1 MTGPCTVGRYL
12 ALRLAELGIT
22 HLFGVPGNHLGPFLT
37 TLRAEG
43 DIEWVGTPTE
53 GGAGQAADAYARIH
67 GVGAAAVTYSV
78 GAFNLLNACGGA
90 YVEQVP
96 LIAVNACPPYE
107 QWQNYRALGL
117 LTSHMSTRPESNLDV
132 YRQVTVDAQVISNPG
147 LAPAQ
152 IDAALTACLTERRPV
167 YLEVMEDLWD
177 EPCAEPRGAIV
188 RGERPFSARNQTML
202 DDAVSAIMTLIAAHP
217 GPDGTPRPILW
228 AGEEIERYRLGDPLT
243 ELVEVTGVP
252 FCTSLGAK
260 AVVDE
265 DLPQFHGVYNGRA
278 SHPDVHRIF
287 KDWATCRIGLGA
299 WSTSKNLG
307 GEQSVGTDWVMAAH
321 GGVSVGT
328 SYFPDVQLD
337 RLLPALQDALVKG
350 YGPSGLAADYYAEAH
365 THQPAASAVR
375 PAGLADHRA
384 ALRTGAAPSRN
395 AERLTYDGVF
405 DRINH
410 FLGLET
416 RQNWTVVS
424 DAAFSLIGSM
434 NLSLPAGGFLSQ
446 ISWLSIGW
454 SVGAATGAAL
464 APERGHARPMVFVG
478 DGAFQETCQE
488 ISTHTRL
495 GLPSVVFVMDNGHLY
510 GIEQML
516 VHPSYYAKPDTAE
529 PGSADRSSAEPDGA
543 ESDGAGPDGPDFYN
557 VLHPWHYD
565 RLADVFAGPKTPAS
579 GVSVAHTVELDDLLA
594 RLTDPADP
602 VNAGPLLVR
611 VRLDRHDYPRA
622 MAYKVPGQAAAAPFT
637 TVEDQRGR

>member
-1 MTGPCTVGRYL
+1 MTAIDRGCTVARYL

-37 TLRAEG
+37 TLRAED

-67 GVGAAAVTYSV
+67 GVGAVAVTYSV

-96 LIAVNACPPYE
+96 LVAINASPPYE
-107 QWQNYRALGL
+107 QWQNYRAVGL
-117 LTSHMSTRPESNLDV
+117 LTSHMSPRAESNLDV
-132 YRQVTVDAQVISNPG
+132 YRQVTVDAQVISHPG
-147 LAPAQ
+147 LAPGQ
-152 IDAALTACLTERRPV
+152 IDAALTACLSERRPV
-167 YLEVMEDLWD
+167 YLEIMEDLWD
-177 EPCAEPRGAIV
+177 EPCPEPEVPLVPR
-188 RGERPFSARNQTML
+188 ERPFSARNQTML
-202 DDAVSAIMTLIAAHP
+202 DHAVQAVLTLVEEHP
-217 GPDGTPRPILW
+217 GPDGRPRPVVW
-228 AGEEIERYRLGDPLT
+228 AGEEIDRFRLGEQLT
-243 ELVEVTGVP
+243 GLVEATGVP
-252 FCTSLGAK
+252 FCTTVGAK

-278 SHPDVHRIF
+278 SHPDVHAVF

-307 GEQSVGTDWVMAAH
+307 GEQSVGGDWVMAAL

-328 SYFPDVQLD
+328 SYFPDVQL
-337 RLLPALQDALVKG
+337 RHLLPALQDALVKA
-350 YGPSGLAADYYAEAH
+350 YGSGGLAADYYAESYAH
-365 THQPAASAVR
+365 HGSPGDRPAA
-375 PAGLADHRA
+375 LEHHRA
-384 ALRTGAAPSRN
+384 SLRAGAARSRHPDGQ
-395 AERLTYDGVF
+395 RLTYDGVF
-405 DRINH
+405 DRLNH
-410 FLGLET
+410 FLNHDTGED
-416 RQNWTVVS
+416 WTVVS

-446 ISWLSIGW
+446 VSWLSIGW

-464 APERGHARPMVFVG
+464 APEREDARPMVFVG

-488 ISTHTRL
+488 VSTHTRL
-495 GLPSVVFVMDNGHLY
+495 GLRSVVFVMDNGHFY

-516 VHPSYYAKPDTAE
+516 VHPEFYADQDA
-529 PGSADRSSAEPDGA
+529 ADA
-543 ESDGAGPDGPDFYN
+543 DFYN

-565 RLADVFAGPKTPAS
+565 RLADVFAGKKTPVN
-579 GVSVAHTVELDDLLA
+579 GVSITHASDLDDLLS
-594 RLTDPADP
+594 RLDDPTDA

-611 VRLDRHDYPRA
+611 VRLHRHDYPRA
-622 MAYKVPGQAAAAPFT
+622 MAYKVPHS
-637 TVEDQRGR
+637 

>member
-1 MTGPCTVGRYL
+1 MSVSNSACTVARYL

-37 TLRAEG
+37 ALRAEG

-107 QWQNYRALGL
+107 QWQNFRAVGL
-117 LTSHMSTRPESNLDV
+117 LTSHMSPRAESNLDV
-132 YRQVTVDAQVISNPG
+132 YRQVTVDAQVISHPG

-152 IDAALTACLTERRPV
+152 IDAALTACVSERRPV

-177 EPCAEPRGAIV
+177 EPCPEPTEPIV
-188 RGERPFSARNQTML
+188 RRERPFSERNQSML
-202 DDAVSAIMTLIAAHP
+202 DQAVHSILTLIEEHP
-217 GPDGTPRPILW
+217 GPDGRPRPIVW
-228 AGEEIERYRLGDPLT
+228 AGEEIDRYRLGG
-243 ELVEVTGVP
+243 ELVDLVEATGVP
-252 FCTSLGAK
+252 FCTTVGAK

-265 DLPQFHGVYNGRA
+265 DLPQFHGVYNGKA
-278 SHPDVHRIF
+278 SHPDVHAVF

-328 SYFPDVQLD
+328 SYFPDVQLAQ
-337 RLLPALQDALVKG
+337 LLPALQDALVKA
-350 YGPSGLAADYYAEAH
+350 YGSDGLSADYYAESYSYRGARDD
-365 THQPAASAVR
+365 R
-375 PAGLADHRA
+375 PAGLAQYRA
-384 ALRTGAAPSRN
+384 SLSVSGARSRD

-405 DRINH
+405 DRVNH
-410 FLGLET
+410 FLGQET
-416 RQNWTVVS
+416 TEDWTVVS

-434 NLSLPAGGFLSQ
+434 NLSLSAGGFLSQ

-464 APERGHARPMVFVG
+464 APERDGARPMVFVG

-495 GLPSVVFVMDNGHLY
+495 GLRSVVFVLDNGGFY

-516 VHPSYYAKPDTAE
+516 VHPAYYAEKDPAE
-529 PGSADRSSAEPDGA
+529 
-543 ESDGAGPDGPDFYN
+543 PDFYN

-565 RLADVFAGPKTPAS
+565 RLAAVFAGEDSPAS
-579 GVSVAHTVELDDLLA
+579 GLSIARPAELDDLLA
-594 RLTDPADP
+594 RLSDPGDP

-611 VRLDRHDYPRA
+611 VRLHRHDYPRA
-622 MAYKVPGQAAAAPFT
+622 MAYKVPKT
-637 TVEDQRGR
+637 S

>member
-1 MTGPCTVGRYL
+1 MTAFTPECTVARYL
-12 ALRLAELGIT
+12 AGRLAELGIT

-67 GVGAAAVTYSV
+67 GIGAAAVTYSV

-90 YVEQVP
+90 YVEHVP
-96 LIAVNACPPYE
+96 LIAINACPPYE
-107 QWQNYRALGL
+107 QWQNYRAVGL
-117 LTSHMSTRPESNLDV
+117 LTSHMSPRRESNLDV
-132 YRQVTVDAQVISNPG
+132 YRQVTVEAQVISNPG
-147 LAPAQ
+147 LAPGQ
-152 IDAALTACLTERRPV
+152 IDAALTACLSERRPV

-177 EPCAEPRGAIV
+177 EPCAAAEQPLLR
-188 RGERPFSARNQTML
+188 RERPFSTRNQTML
-202 DDAVSAIMTLIAAHP
+202 DNAVDAILTLIENHP
-217 GPDGTPRPILW
+217 SPDGRPRPIVW
-228 AGEEIERYRLGDPLT
+228 AGEEIDRFRLGDQLTDLT
-243 ELVEVTGVP
+243 EATGVP
-252 FCTSLGAK
+252 FCTTVGAK

-265 DLPQFHGVYNGRA
+265 EPREFHGVYNGPA
-278 SHPDVHRIF
+278 SHPDVHWIF

-307 GEQSVGTDWVMAAH
+307 GDQYVGTDWVMAAQ

-328 SYFPDVQLD
+328 RYFPDVQLE
-337 RLLPALQDALVKG
+337 RLLPALQDALVKRFG
-350 YGPSGLAADYYAEAH
+350 SGGLAADYYAEAH
-365 THQPAASAVR
+365 AHHGASVDR
-375 PAGLADHRA
+375 PASLGSHRA
-384 ALRTGAAPSRN
+384 TLRTRGSRSRS

-410 FLGLET
+410 FLGEESPGD
-416 RQNWTVVS
+416 WTVVS

-464 APERGHARPMVFVG
+464 APEREHARPMVFVG

-495 GLPSVVFVMDNGHLY
+495 GLRSVVFVMDNGHFY

-516 VHPSYYAKPDTAE
+516 VHPSYYA
-529 PGSADRSSAEPDGA
+529 DRDS
-543 ESDGAGPDGPDFYN
+543 GAGDDAQEADFYN

-565 RLADVFAGPKTPAS
+565 RLAEVFSGKKTPVNGIS
-579 GVSVAHTVELDDLLA
+579 IAHTSELDELLT
-594 RLTDPADP
+594 RLADPTDPL
-602 VNAGPLLVR
+602 NAGPLLVR
-611 VRLDRHDYPRA
+611 VRLHRHDYPRA
-622 MAYKVPGQAAAAPFT
+622 MAYKVQ
-637 TVEDQRGR
+637 EKRG

>member
-1 MTGPCTVGRYL
+1 MTATTPRCTVARYL

-37 TLRAEG
+37 ALRAEG
-43 DIEWVGTPTE
+43 DVEWVGTPTE

-67 GVGAAAVTYSV
+67 GIGAAAVTYSV

-90 YVEQVP
+90 YVERIP
-96 LIAVNACPPYE
+96 LVAINASPPYE
-107 QWQNYRALGL
+107 QWQNYRAIGM
-117 LTSHMSTRPESNLDV
+117 LTSHMSPRAESNLDV
-132 YRQVTVDAQVISNPG
+132 YRQVTVDARVISHPG
-147 LAPAQ
+147 LAAGQ
-152 IDAALTACLTERRPV
+152 IDAALTACLSERRPV

-177 EPCAEPRGAIV
+177 EPCPEPEQPILPR
-188 RGERPFSARNQTML
+188 ERPFGARDQPML
-202 DDAVSAIMTLIAAHP
+202 DRAVDAVLALVAAHP
-217 GPDGTPRPILW
+217 GPDGRPRPIVW
-228 AGEEIERYRLGDPLT
+228 AGEEIDRFRLGGRLT
-243 ELVEVTGVP
+243 DLVQATGVP
-252 FCTSLGAK
+252 YCTTVGAK
-260 AVVDE
+260 AVVGE
-265 DLPQFHGVYNGRA
+265 DLPQFHGVYNGKA

-287 KDWATCRIGLGA
+287 KEWATCRIGLGA

-307 GEQSVGTDWVMAAH
+307 GEQYIGDDWVTAAN

-328 SYFPDVQLD
+328 SYFPDVQLEP
-337 RLLPALQDALVKG
+337 LLSALQDALVNR
-350 YGPSGLAADYYAEAH
+350 YGSGGLDADYYAEAYAH
-365 THQPAASAVR
+365 HGAPRDR
-375 PAGLADHRA
+375 PADLEHHRA
-384 ALRTGAAPSRN
+384 SLRVAGSPSGH
-395 AERLTYDGVF
+395 AERLTYDGLF

-410 FLGLET
+410 FLGQET
-416 RQNWTVVS
+416 RQKWTVVS

-434 NLSLPAGGFLSQ
+434 NLALPAGGFLSQ

-495 GLPSVVFVMDNGHLY
+495 GLRSVVFVMDNGHFY

-516 VHPSYYAKPDTAE
+516 VRPSYYAE
-529 PGSADRSSAEPDGA
+529 PGSGDPDGA
-543 ESDGAGPDGPDFYN
+543 DGPAGSDSPNSLDSPDFYN

-565 RLADVFAGPKTPAS
+565 RLADVFAGKETPAT
-579 GVSVAHTVELDDLLA
+579 GVSIAHASELDDLLA
-594 RLTDPADP
+594 RLADPADP

-611 VRLDRHDYPRA
+611 VRLRRHDYPRA
-622 MAYKVPGQAAAAPFT
+622 MAYKVPQPSAT
-637 TVEDQRGR
+637 TG

>member
-1 MTGPCTVGRYL
+1 MSAITPACTVARYL

-53 GGAGQAADAYARIH
+53 GGAGQAADAYARFH

-107 QWQNYRALGL
+107 QWQNFRAVGL
-117 LTSHMSTRPESNLDV
+117 LTSHMSPRAESNLDV
-132 YRQVTVDAQVISNPG
+132 YRQVTVDAQVISHPG

-152 IDAALTACLTERRPV
+152 IDAALTACVSERRPV

-177 EPCAEPRGAIV
+177 EPCPEPTEPIV
-188 RGERPFSARNQTML
+188 RRERPFSERNQSML
-202 DDAVSAIMTLIAAHP
+202 DQAVHAILTLIEEHP
-217 GPDGTPRPILW
+217 GPDGRPRPIVW
-228 AGEEIERYRLGDPLT
+228 AGEEINRYRLGGELID
-243 ELVEVTGVP
+243 LVEATGVP
-252 FCTSLGAK
+252 FCTTVGAK

-265 DLPQFHGVYNGRA
+265 DLPQFHGVYNGKA
-278 SHPDVHRIF
+278 SHPDVYAIF

-328 SYFPDVQLD
+328 SYFPDVQLAQ
-337 RLLPALQDALVKG
+337 LLPAVQDALVKA
-350 YGPSGLAADYYAEAH
+350 YGSEGLSADYYAESYSYQGA
-365 THQPAASAVR
+365 QDDR
-375 PAGLADHRA
+375 PAGLAQYRA
-384 ALRTGAAPSRN
+384 SLSVSSARSRD

-405 DRINH
+405 DRVNH
-410 FLGLET
+410 FLGQET
-416 RQNWTVVS
+416 TDNWTVVS

-434 NLSLPAGGFLSQ
+434 NLSLSAGGFLSQ

-464 APERGHARPMVFVG
+464 APEREGARPMVFVG

-495 GLPSVVFVMDNGHLY
+495 GLRSVVFVLDNGSFY

-516 VHPSYYAKPDTAE
+516 VHPAYYAGQDPAE
-529 PGSADRSSAEPDGA
+529 
-543 ESDGAGPDGPDFYN
+543 PDFYN

-565 RLADVFAGPKTPAS
+565 RLAAVFAGKDTPAT
-579 GVSVAHTVELDDLLA
+579 GLSVARPAELDDLLA
-594 RLTDPADP
+594 RLGDPRDP

-611 VRLDRHDYPRA
+611 VRLHRHDYPRA
-622 MAYKVPGQAAAAPFT
+622 MAYKVPKT
-637 TVEDQRGR
+637 S

>member
-1 MTGPCTVGRYL
+1 MTAIDPECTVARHL

-43 DIEWVGTPTE
+43 DVEWVGTPTE
-53 GGAGQAADAYARIH
+53 GGAGQAADAYARLH
-67 GVGAAAVTYSV
+67 GIGAAAVTYSV

-96 LIAVNACPPYE
+96 LVAINASPPYE

-117 LTSHMSTRPESNLDV
+117 LTSHMSPRAESNLEA

-147 LAPAQ
+147 LAPGQ
-152 IDAALTACLTERRPV
+152 IDAALTACLSERRPV

-177 EPCAEPRGAIV
+177 EPCPRPEAPLV
-188 RGERPFSARNQTML
+188 RRDRPFSARNQPML
-202 DDAVSAIMTLIAAHP
+202 DHAVQAVLALVEERP
-217 GPDGTPRPILW
+217 GPDGRPRPMVW
-228 AGEEIERYRLGDPLT
+228 AGEEIDRFRLGGQLT
-243 ELVEVTGVP
+243 DLVEATGVP
-252 FCTSLGAK
+252 FCTTVGAK

-265 DLPQFHGVYNGRA
+265 DLPQFHGVYNGKA
-278 SHPDVHRIF
+278 SHPDVHAVF
-287 KDWATCRIGLGA
+287 KEWATCRIGLGA

-307 GEQSVGTDWVMAAH
+307 GEQCVGDDWVMAAR

-328 SYFPDVQLD
+328 SYFPDVQLEQ
-337 RLLPALQDALVKG
+337 LLPALQDALVKA
-350 YGPSGLAADYYAEAH
+350 YGSGGLEADYYAEAH
-365 THQPAASAVR
+365 AHHGPSAHRPAA
-375 PAGLADHRA
+375 LEHHRA
-384 ALRTGAAPSRN
+384 SLRVGRSAHRHG
-395 AERLTYDGVF
+395 EHLTYDGVF

-410 FLGLET
+410 FLNHDTGED
-416 RQNWTVVS
+416 WTVVS

-446 ISWLSIGW
+446 VSWLSIGW

-464 APERGHARPMVFVG
+464 APERAEARPMVFVG

-488 ISTHTRL
+488 LSTHTRL
-495 GLPSVVFVMDNGHLY
+495 GLRSVVFVMDNGHFY

-516 VHPSYYAKPDTAE
+516 VHPSYYAGRDH
-529 PGSADRSSAEPDGA
+529 EPDH
-543 ESDGAGPDGPDFYN
+543 YN

-565 RLADVFAGPKTPAS
+565 RLADVFTGRDTPAH
-579 GVSVAHTVELDDLLA
+579 GAVIAHAAELDELLE
-594 RLTDPADP
+594 RVLDPTDPL
-602 VNAGPLLVR
+602 NAGPLLVR
-611 VRLDRHDYPRA
+611 VRLHRHDYPRA
-622 MAYKVPGQAAAAPFT
+622 MAYKVPKKKEQGN
-637 TVEDQRGR
+637 G

>member
-1 MTGPCTVGRYL
+1 VTAITPGCTVARYL
-12 ALRLAELGIT
+12 ARRLAELGIT

-67 GVGAAAVTYSV
+67 GIGAAAVTYSV

-90 YVEQVP
+90 YVEHIP
-96 LIAVNACPPYE
+96 LIAINACPPYE
-107 QWQNYRALGL
+107 QWQNYRALGM
-117 LTSHMSTRPESNLDV
+117 LTSHMSPRRESNLDV
-132 YRQVTVDAQVISNPG
+132 YRQVTVEAQVISNPG
-147 LAPAQ
+147 LAPGQ
-152 IDAALTACLTERRPV
+152 IDAALTACLSERRPV

-177 EPCAEPRGAIV
+177 EPCAVAEGPVLR
-188 RGERPFSARNQTML
+188 RERPFSARNQTML
-202 DDAVSAIMTLIAAHP
+202 DDAVDAILTLIEEHP
-217 GPDGTPRPILW
+217 GPDGRPRPILW
-228 AGEEIERYRLGDPLT
+228 AGEEIARFRLGGQLADLADA
-243 ELVEVTGVP
+243 TGVP
-252 FCTSLGAK
+252 FCTTVGAK

-265 DLPQFHGVYNGRA
+265 QLPQFHGVYNGRA
-278 SHPDVHRIF
+278 SHPDVHWIF

-307 GEQSVGTDWVMAAH
+307 GDQCVGTDWVMAAQ

-328 SYFPDVQLD
+328 RYFPDVQLA
-337 RLLPALQDALVKG
+337 RLLPALQDALVARFG
-350 YGPSGLAADYYAEAH
+350 STGLAGDYYAEAH
-365 THQPAASAVR
+365 AHHGAPGDRPAA
-375 PAGLADHRA
+375 LQDHRA
-384 ALRTGAAPSRN
+384 TLRSSGSRSRP

-410 FLGLET
+410 FLGHET
-416 RQNWTVVS
+416 QANWTVVS

-464 APERGHARPMVFVG
+464 APERDHARPMVFVG

-495 GLPSVVFVMDNGHLY
+495 GLRSVVFVMDNGHFY

-516 VHPSYYAKPDTAE
+516 VHPSYYAGRDSRDA
-529 PGSADRSSAEPDGA
+529 DGA
-543 ESDGAGPDGPDFYN
+543 ARADFYN

-565 RLADVFAGPKTPAS
+565 RLAEVFSGKETPVT
-579 GVSVAHTVELDDLLA
+579 GVDIAHTSELDELLA
-594 RLTDPADP
+594 RLTDPTDP

-611 VRLDRHDYPRA
+611 VRLHRHDYPRA
-622 MAYKVPGQAAAAPFT
+622 MAYKVQ
-637 TVEDQRGR
+637 EKRG

>member
-1 MTGPCTVGRYL
+1 MTAIGSGCTVARYL

-53 GGAGQAADAYARIH
+53 GGAGQAADAYARVH

-96 LIAVNACPPYE
+96 LIAVNASPPYE

-117 LTSHMSTRPESNLDV
+117 LTSHMSPRPESNLDV
-132 YRQVTVDAQVISNPG
+132 YRQVTVDARVISHPG
-147 LAPAQ
+147 LAPGQ
-152 IDAALTACLTERRPV
+152 IDVALTACLSERGPV

-177 EPCAEPRGAIV
+177 EPCAEPAEPIV
-188 RGERPFSARNQTML
+188 RRERPFGARDQLML
-202 DDAVSAIMTLIAAHP
+202 DHAVQAILTLIENHP
-217 GPDGTPRPILW
+217 GPDGRPRPIVW
-228 AGEEIERYRLGDPLT
+228 AGEEIDRFRLGGELT
-243 ELVEVTGVP
+243 ELVEATGAP
-252 FCTSLGAK
+252 FCTTVGAK

-265 DLPQFHGVYNGRA
+265 DLPWFHGVYNGRA

-307 GEQSVGTDWVMAAH
+307 GEQCVGTDWVMAAK
-321 GGVSVGT
+321 GGVSVGAA
-328 SYFPDVQLD
+328 YFPDVRLEQ
-337 RLLPALQDALVKG
+337 LLPALQDALVKR
-350 YGPSGLAADYYAEAH
+350 YGPGGLSADYYAESHAH
-365 THQPAASAVR
+365 HGPHGDR
-375 PAGLADHRA
+375 PAGVEQYRA
-384 ALRTGAAPSRN
+384 SLRTVGSRSRHS
-395 AERLTYDGVF
+395 ERLTYDGVF

-410 FLGLET
+410 FLNQET
-416 RQNWTVVS
+416 PEDWTVVS

-446 ISWLSIGW
+446 VSWLSIGW
-454 SVGAATGAAL
+454 SVGAATGVAL
-464 APERGHARPMVFVG
+464 APERGRARPMVFVG

-495 GLPSVVFVMDNGHLY
+495 GLRSVVFVMDNGHFY

-516 VHPSYYAKPDTAE
+516 VHPSYYADH
-529 PGSADRSSAEPDGA
+529 DRD
-543 ESDGAGPDGPDFYN
+543 PDFYN

-565 RLADVFAGPKTPAS
+565 RLAAVFAGKETPAN
-579 GVSVAHTVELDDLLA
+579 GITLTHAGELDDLLT
-594 RLTDPADP
+594 RLTDPTDP
-602 VNAGPLLVR
+602 VNTGPLLVR
-611 VRLDRHDYPRA
+611 VRLHRHDFPRA
-622 MAYKVPGQAAAAPFT
+622 MAYKTQAHSPKGT
-637 TVEDQRGR
+637 GNG

>member
-1 MTGPCTVGRYL
+1 MTAITPECTVARYL

-67 GVGAAAVTYSV
+67 GIGAAAVTYSV
-78 GAFNLLNACGGA
+78 GAFNLLGACGGA

-96 LIAVNACPPYE
+96 LVAVNASPPYE
-107 QWQNYRALGL
+107 QWQNYRALGM
-117 LTSHMSTRPESNLDV
+117 LTSHMSPRPESNLDV

-147 LAPAQ
+147 LAPGQ
-152 IDAALTACLTERRPV
+152 IDAALTTCLSARRPV

-177 EPCAEPRGAIV
+177 EPCPEPEGAIL
-188 RGERPFSARNQTML
+188 RRERPFSARNRPML
-202 DDAVSAIMTLIAAHP
+202 DDAVNATLTLIEEHP
-217 GPDGTPRPILW
+217 GPDGRPRPIVW
-228 AGEEIERYRLGDPLT
+228 AGEEIDRFRLGGQLT
-243 ELVEVTGVP
+243 DLVEATGVP
-252 FCTSLGAK
+252 FCTTVGAK

-265 DLPQFHGVYNGRA
+265 DLPQFHGVYNGHA

-307 GEQSVGTDWVMAAH
+307 GEQCVGTDWVMAAN
-321 GGVSVGT
+321 GGISVGT
-328 SYFPDVQLD
+328 SYFPDVQLEQ
-337 RLLPALQDALVKG
+337 LLPALQDALVKS
-350 YGPSGLAADYYAEAH
+350 YGSGGLDADYYAEAH
-365 THQPAASAVR
+365 AHAHHGPLGDR
-375 PAGLADHRA
+375 PADLTHHRA
-384 ALRTGAAPSRN
+384 SLRTGGAHSRH
-395 AERLTYDGVF
+395 ADRQRLTYDGVF

-410 FLGLET
+410 FLNHET

-446 ISWLSIGW
+446 VSWLSIGW

-488 ISTHTRL
+488 VSTHTRL
-495 GLPSVVFVMDNGHLY
+495 GLRSVVFVMDNGHFY

-516 VHPSYYAKPDTAE
+516 VHPSYYAESARTDTAT
-529 PGSADRSSAEPDGA
+529 DPDGA
-543 ESDGAGPDGPDFYN
+543 ADFYN
-557 VLHPWHYD
+557 ILHPWHYD
-565 RLADVFAGPKTPAS
+565 RLATVFAGKDTPAN
-579 GVSVAHTVELDDLLA
+579 GITIAHTSELDDLLA
-594 RLTDPADP
+594 RLTDPNDP
-602 VNAGPLLVR
+602 LNAGPLLVR
-611 VRLDRHDYPRA
+611 VRLHRHDYPRA
-622 MAYKVPGQAAAAPFT
+622 MAYKVTSKGA
-637 TVEDQRGR
+637 GNG

>member
-1 MTGPCTVGRYL
+1 MIAITPRCTVARYL

-67 GVGAAAVTYSV
+67 GIGAAAVTYSV

-90 YVEQVP
+90 YVERVP
-96 LIAVNACPPYE
+96 LVAVNASPPYE

-117 LTSHMSTRPESNLDV
+117 LTSHMSPRPESNLDV
-132 YRQVTVDAQVISNPG
+132 YRQVTADAQIISHPG
-147 LAPAQ
+147 LAPGQ
-152 IDAALTACLTERRPV
+152 IDAALTACLSEHRPV

-177 EPCAEPRGAIV
+177 EPCTEPGEPILR
-188 RGERPFSARNQTML
+188 RERPFGARGQTML
-202 DDAVSAIMTLIAAHP
+202 DSAVHAILTLIEEHP
-217 GPDGTPRPILW
+217 GPDGRPRPIVW
-228 AGEEIERYRLGDPLT
+228 AGEEIDRFRLGGQLT
-243 ELVEVTGVP
+243 DLVEATGVP
-252 FCTSLGAK
+252 FCTTVGAK

-265 DLPQFHGVYNGRA
+265 DQPQFHGVYNGHA
-278 SHPDVHRIF
+278 SHPDVHWIF
-287 KDWATCRIGLGA
+287 QDWATCRIGLGA

-307 GEQSVGTDWVMAAH
+307 GEQSVGTDWVMAAN
-321 GGVSVGT
+321 GGLGVGT
-328 SYFPDVQLD
+328 SYFPDVRLE

-350 YGPSGLAADYYAEAH
+350 YGSGGLAADYYAEAH
-365 THQPAASAVR
+365 AHHGAPEDRPAA
-375 PAGLADHRA
+375 LEHHRA
-384 ALRTGAAPSRN
+384 SLRVSGSPSRHP
-395 AERLTYDGVF
+395 ERLTYDGVF

-410 FLGLET
+410 FLGHET
-416 RQNWTVVS
+416 REDWTVVS

-446 ISWLSIGW
+446 VSWLSIGW

-464 APERGHARPMVFVG
+464 APERTPARPMVFVG

-495 GLPSVVFVMDNGHLY
+495 GLRSVVFVMDNGHFY

-516 VHPSYYAKPDTAE
+516 VRPSYYAE
-529 PGSADRSSAEPDGA
+529 PGSTGPNGSVGPDGFTGPT
-543 ESDGAGPDGPDFYN
+543 DPDDPDGPDFYN

-565 RLADVFAGPKTPAS
+565 RLAAVFAGRNTPAN
-579 GVSVAHTVELDDLLA
+579 GVVVADTSELDALLA
-594 RLTDPADP
+594 RLTAPADP

-611 VRLDRHDYPRA
+611 VRLRRHDYPRA
-622 MAYKVPGQAAAAPFT
+622 MAYKVPKPAT
-637 TVEDQRGR
+637 TA

>member
-1 MTGPCTVGRYL
+1 VTAITPECTVARYL

-90 YVEQVP
+90 YVEQIP
-96 LIAVNACPPYE
+96 LVAINASPPYE

-117 LTSHMSTRPESNLDV
+117 LTSHMSPRAESNLDV

-147 LAPAQ
+147 LAPGQ
-152 IDAALTACLTERRPV
+152 IDAALTACLSERGPV

-177 EPCAEPRGAIV
+177 EPCPEPEAPLTR
-188 RGERPFSARNQTML
+188 RDRPFSARNQTML
-202 DDAVSAIMTLIAAHP
+202 DNAVEAVLALIEEHP
-217 GPDGTPRPILW
+217 GPGGRPRPIVW
-228 AGEEIERYRLGDPLT
+228 AGEEIDRFRLGGQLT
-243 ELVEVTGVP
+243 DLVEATGVP
-252 FCTSLGAK
+252 FCTTVGAK

-265 DLPQFHGVYNGRA
+265 DLPQFHGVYNGKA
-278 SHPDVHRIF
+278 SHPDVHWIF
-287 KDWATCRIGLGA
+287 KDWATCRIGLGT

-307 GEQSVGTDWVMAAH
+307 GEQCVGTDWVVAAR

-328 SYFPDVQLD
+328 TYFPDVQLA
-337 RLLPALQDALVKG
+337 RLLPALQDALVKRFG
-350 YGPSGLAADYYAEAH
+350 SSGLAADYYAEAH
-365 THQPAASAVR
+365 AHHGAPGVR
-375 PAGLADHRA
+375 PAGLLAHRA
-384 ALRTGAAPSRN
+384 SLSTGGSPHQP

-410 FLGLET
+410 FLGHET
-416 RQNWTVVS
+416 RQDWTVVS

-434 NLSLPAGGFLSQ
+434 NLTLPAGGFLSQ

-464 APERGHARPMVFVG
+464 APERGEARPMVFVG

-495 GLPSVVFVMDNGHLY
+495 GLPSVVFVMDNGHFY

-516 VHPSYYAKPDTAE
+516 VHPSYYAGRDT
-529 PGSADRSSAEPDGA
+529 DGA
-543 ESDGAGPDGPDFYN
+543 DFYN

-565 RLADVFAGPKTPAS
+565 RLADVFSGKKTPAN
-579 GVSVAHTVELDDLLA
+579 GVSIAHTSELDELLA
-594 RLTDPADP
+594 RLADPTDP

-611 VRLDRHDYPRA
+611 VRLHRHDYPRA
-622 MAYKVPGQAAAAPFT
+622 MAYKVTQ
-637 TVEDQRGR
+637 EKQEQDK

>member
-1 MTGPCTVGRYL
+1 MTAVTRACTVARYL

-37 TLRAEG
+37 TLRTEG

-67 GVGAAAVTYSV
+67 GIGAAAVTYSV

-96 LIAVNACPPYE
+96 LVAINASPPYE

-117 LTSHMSTRPESNLDV
+117 LTSHMSPRPESNLDA

-147 LAPAQ
+147 LAPGQ
-152 IDAALTACLTERRPV
+152 IDAALTACLSERRPV

-177 EPCAEPRGAIV
+177 EPCPEPEVPIV
-188 RGERPFSARNQTML
+188 RRERPFSERNQPML
-202 DDAVSAIMTLIAAHP
+202 DHAVNAILTLVEEHP
-217 GPDGTPRPILW
+217 GPDGRPRPIVW
-228 AGEEIERYRLGDPLT
+228 AGEEIDRFGLGGRLTD
-243 ELVEVTGVP
+243 LVEGTGVP
-252 FCTSLGAK
+252 FCTTVGAK

-265 DLPQFHGVYNGRA
+265 DLPQFHGVYNGHA

-307 GEQSVGTDWVMAAH
+307 GEQCVGGDWVMAAN

-328 SYFPDVQLD
+328 SYFPDVQLEQ
-337 RLLPALQDALVKG
+337 LLPALQDALVKA
-350 YGPSGLAADYYAEAH
+350 YGSGGLTADYYAEAH
-365 THQPAASAVR
+365 AHHGALGDLPADVEH
-375 PAGLADHRA
+375 HRA
-384 ALRTGAAPSRN
+384 SLRTSGSPSRH

-410 FLGLET
+410 FLGHET
-416 RQNWTVVS
+416 RQDWTVVS

-446 ISWLSIGW
+446 VSWLSIGW

-495 GLPSVVFVMDNGHLY
+495 GLRSVVFVMDNGHFY

-516 VHPSYYAKPDTAE
+516 VHPSFYAE
-529 PGSADRSSAEPDGA
+529 RGSAGAADPDGA
-543 ESDGAGPDGPDFYN
+543 DFYN

-565 RLADVFAGPKTPAS
+565 RLAAVFAGKKTPAN
-579 GVSVAHTVELDDLLA
+579 GVSIADTSELDTLLA
-594 RLTDPADP
+594 RLTDPTDP

-611 VRLDRHDYPRA
+611 VRLHRHDYPRA
-622 MAYKVPGQAAAAPFT
+622 MAYKVPKEEEKEQGN
-637 TVEDQRGR
+637 G

>member
-1 MTGPCTVGRYL
+1 MSAITPACTVARYL

-37 TLRAEG
+37 TVRAEG

-107 QWQNYRALGL
+107 QWQNFRAVGL
-117 LTSHMSTRPESNLDV
+117 LTSHMSPRAESNLDV
-132 YRQVTVDAQVISNPG
+132 YRQVTVDAQVISHPG

-152 IDAALTACLTERRPV
+152 IDAALTACVSERRPV

-177 EPCAEPRGAIV
+177 EPCPEPTGSIV
-188 RGERPFSARNQTML
+188 RRERPFSGRNQSML
-202 DDAVSAIMTLIAAHP
+202 DQAVHAILALIEEHP
-217 GPDGTPRPILW
+217 GPDGRPRPIVW
-228 AGEEIERYRLGDPLT
+228 AGEEIGRYRLGGELT
-243 ELVEVTGVP
+243 DLVEATGVP
-252 FCTSLGAK
+252 FCTTVGAK

-265 DLPQFHGVYNGRA
+265 DLPQFHGVYNGKA
-278 SHPDVHRIF
+278 SHPDVYAIF

-328 SYFPDVQLD
+328 SYFPDVQLA
-337 RLLPALQDALVKG
+337 RLLPAVQDALVKA
-350 YGPSGLAADYYAEAH
+350 YGSEGLSSDYYAESYSYQGARDD
-365 THQPAASAVR
+365 R
-375 PAGLADHRA
+375 PAGLAQYRA
-384 ALRTGAAPSRN
+384 SLSVSGARSRD

-405 DRINH
+405 DRVNH
-410 FLGLET
+410 FLGQET
-416 RQNWTVVS
+416 TDDWTVVS

-434 NLSLPAGGFLSQ
+434 NLSLSAGGFLSQ

-464 APERGHARPMVFVG
+464 APERGGARPMVFVG

-495 GLPSVVFVMDNGHLY
+495 GLRSVVFVLDNGSFY

-516 VHPSYYAKPDTAE
+516 VHPAYYAGRDPAE
-529 PGSADRSSAEPDGA
+529 
-543 ESDGAGPDGPDFYN
+543 PDFYN
-557 VLHPWHYD
+557 VLHPWHHD
-565 RLADVFAGPKTPAS
+565 RLAAVFAGEDTPAS
-579 GVSVAHTVELDDLLA
+579 GLSVARPTELDDLLA
-594 RLTDPADP
+594 RLGDPRDP

-611 VRLDRHDYPRA
+611 VRLHRHDYPRA
-622 MAYKVPGQAAAAPFT
+622 MAYKVPKT
-637 TVEDQRGR
+637 S

>member
-1 MTGPCTVGRYL
+1 VNQSLPVNESFPPCTVARYL

-37 TLRAEG
+37 ALRAQG
-43 DIEWVGTPTE
+43 DVEWVGTPTE
-53 GGAGQAADAYARIH
+53 GGAGQAADAYARVH
-67 GVGAAAVTYSV
+67 GVGAAAVTYGV

-107 QWQNYRALGL
+107 QWQNYRAVGL
-117 LTSHMSTRPESNLDV
+117 LTSHMSPRAESNLDV
-132 YRQVTVDAQVISNPG
+132 YRQVTVDAQAISNPG

-152 IDAALTACLTERRPV
+152 IDAALTACLSERRPV

-177 EPCAEPRGAIV
+177 EPCPGPTGPIV
-188 RGERPFSARNQTML
+188 RRERPFSARNQPML
-202 DDAVSAIMTLIAAHP
+202 ENAVHAILTLIEEHP
-217 GPDGTPRPILW
+217 GPDGRPRPIVW
-228 AGEEIERYRLGDPLT
+228 AGEEIDRYRLGGRLT
-243 ELVEVTGVP
+243 DLVDATGVP
-252 FCTSLGAK
+252 FCTTVGAK

-278 SHPDVHRIF
+278 SHPDVYGVF
-287 KDWATCRIGLGA
+287 KEWATCRIGLGA

-307 GEQSVGTDWVMAAH
+307 GERHVGTDWVMAAH

-328 SYFPDVQLD
+328 SYFPDVQLAH
-337 RLLPALQDALVKG
+337 LLPALQDALVKE
-350 YGPSGLAADYYAEAH
+350 YGSGGLASDYYAESYSHRGA
-365 THQPAASAVR
+365 PAGR
-375 PAGLADHRA
+375 PAGLAQYRA
-384 ALRTGAAPSRN
+384 SLSLDGARSRGG
-395 AERLTYDGVF
+395 EHLTYDGLF

-410 FLGLET
+410 FLGAET
-416 RQNWTVVS
+416 REDWTVVS

-434 NLSLPAGGFLSQ
+434 NLALPAGGFLSQ

-464 APERGHARPMVFVG
+464 APERDGARPMVFVG
-478 DGAFQETCQE
+478 DGSFQETCQE

-495 GLPSVVFVMDNGHLY
+495 GLPSVVFVLDNGHFY

-516 VHPSYYAKPDTAE
+516 VHPAYYAEGAC
-529 PGSADRSSAEPDGA
+529 AD
-543 ESDGAGPDGPDFYN
+543 PDFYN

-565 RLADVFAGPKTPAS
+565 RLAAVFAGEDTPAT
-579 GVSVAHTVELDDLLA
+579 GVAIAHAAELDALLA
-594 RLTDPADP
+594 RLADPHDP

-611 VRLDRHDYPRA
+611 VRLHRHDYPRA
-622 MAYKVPGQAAAAPFT
+622 MAYKVPKT
-637 TVEDQRGR
+637 S

>member
-1 MTGPCTVGRYL
+1 MTAIDPGCTVARYL

-43 DIEWVGTPTE
+43 DVEWVGTPTE
-53 GGAGQAADAYARIH
+53 GGAGQAADAYARVH

-90 YVEQVP
+90 YVERIP
-96 LIAVNACPPYE
+96 LIAVNASPPYE
-107 QWQNYRALGL
+107 QWQNHRALGL
-117 LTSHMSTRPESNLDV
+117 LTSHMSPRPESNLDV
-132 YRQVTVDAQVISNPG
+132 YRQVTVDAQVISHPG
-147 LAPAQ
+147 LAPGQ
-152 IDAALTACLTERRPV
+152 IDAALTACLSERRPV

-177 EPCAEPRGAIV
+177 EPCPEPEAPIV
-188 RGERPFSARNQTML
+188 PRERPFSARNQLML
-202 DDAVSAIMTLIAAHP
+202 NHAVDAILTLVEEYP
-217 GPDGTPRPILW
+217 GPDGRPRPIVW
-228 AGEEIERYRLGDPLT
+228 AGEEIDRFRLGGRLT
-243 ELVEVTGVP
+243 DLVEATGVP
-252 FCTSLGAK
+252 FCTTVGAK

-265 DLPQFHGVYNGRA
+265 DLPQFHGVYNGGA
-278 SHPDVHRIF
+278 SHPDVHGIF

-307 GEQSVGTDWVMAAH
+307 GEQCVGTDWVMAAN

-328 SYFPDVQLD
+328 SYFPDVQLEQ
-337 RLLPALQDALVKG
+337 LLPALQDALVKA
-350 YGPSGLAADYYAEAH
+350 YGTGGLTADYYAEAH
-365 THQPAASAVR
+365 AHHRPLSGHHQALSADHQALSGR
-375 PAGLADHRA
+375 PADLERHRA
-384 ALRTGAAPSRN
+384 SLRTSGSRSRH
-395 AERLTYDGVF
+395 ADRRRLTYDGVF

-410 FLGLET
+410 FLGQET
-416 RQNWTVVS
+416 GDDWTVVS
-424 DAAFSLIGSM
+424 DAAFSLIGSV

-446 ISWLSIGW
+446 VSWLSIGW

-464 APERGHARPMVFVG
+464 APERENARPMVFVG

-495 GLPSVVFVMDNGHLY
+495 GLRSVVFVMDNGHFY

-516 VHPSYYAKPDTAE
+516 VRPSYYAE
-529 PGSADRSSAEPDGA
+529 RGSAEPD
-543 ESDGAGPDGPDFYN
+543 DPDTADPDFYN

-565 RLADVFAGPKTPAS
+565 RLADVFAGRHTPAN
-579 GVSVAHTVELDDLLA
+579 GVTIADTRDLDDLLD
-594 RLTDPADP
+594 RINDPADP

-611 VRLDRHDYPRA
+611 VRLHRHDYPRA
-622 MAYKVPGQAAAAPFT
+622 MAYKVPKEKENG
-637 TVEDQRGR
+637 

>member
-1 MTGPCTVGRYL
+1 MIAISPQCTVARYL

-96 LIAVNACPPYE
+96 LIAVNASPPYE

-117 LTSHMSTRPESNLDV
+117 LTSHMSPRAESNLEA
-132 YRQVTVDAQVISNPG
+132 YRQVTVDAQVVSHPG
-147 LAPAQ
+147 LAPGQ
-152 IDAALTACLTERRPV
+152 IDAALTACLSERRPV

-177 EPCAEPRGAIV
+177 EPCPEPEAPLV
-188 RGERPFSARNQTML
+188 RRDRPFSARNQPML
-202 DDAVSAIMTLIAAHP
+202 DSAVQAVLTLIEEHP
-217 GPDGTPRPILW
+217 GPDGRPRPVVW
-228 AGEEIERYRLGDPLT
+228 AGEEIDRFRLAGQLT
-243 ELVEVTGVP
+243 DLVEATGVP
-252 FCTSLGAK
+252 FCTTVGAK

-265 DLPQFHGVYNGRA
+265 DLPQFHGVYNGHA
-278 SHPDVHRIF
+278 SHPDVHDVF

-307 GEQSVGTDWVMAAH
+307 GEQCVGTDWVMAAH

-328 SYFPDVQLD
+328 TYFPDVRLEQ
-337 RLLPALQDALVKG
+337 LLPALQDALVKA
-350 YGPSGLAADYYAEAH
+350 YGSGGLAADYYAESHAH
-365 THQPAASAVR
+365 HGPRAHRPAA
-375 PAGLADHRA
+375 LEHHRA
-384 ALRTGAAPSRN
+384 SLRAARSKHRRS
-395 AERLTYDGVF
+395 EHLTYDGVF

-410 FLGLET
+410 FLNHESGDD
-416 RQNWTVVS
+416 WTVVS

-446 ISWLSIGW
+446 VSWLSIGW

-464 APERGHARPMVFVG
+464 APERADVRPMVFVG

-488 ISTHTRL
+488 LSTHTRL
-495 GLPSVVFVMDNGHLY
+495 GLRSVVFVMDNGHFY

-516 VHPSYYAKPDTAE
+516 VHPSYYA
-529 PGSADRSSAEPDGA
+529 DRDREPDH
-543 ESDGAGPDGPDFYN
+543 YN

-565 RLADVFAGPKTPAS
+565 RLADVFTGRDTPAN
-579 GVSVAHTVELDDLLA
+579 GAVVAHAEDLDDLLD
-594 RLTDPADP
+594 RLGDPADP
-602 VNAGPLLVR
+602 LNAGPLLVR
-611 VRLDRHDYPRA
+611 VRLHRHDYPRA
-622 MAYKVPGQAAAAPFT
+622 MAYKVPYEKEQSHG
-637 TVEDQRGR
+637 

>member
-1 MTGPCTVGRYL
+1 MIAITPRCTVARYL

-37 TLRAEG
+37 ALRAEG

-67 GVGAAAVTYSV
+67 GIGAAAVTYSV
-78 GAFNLLNACGGA
+78 GAFNLLGACGGA

-96 LIAVNACPPYE
+96 LVVVNASPPYE

-117 LTSHMSTRPESNLDV
+117 LTSHMSPRPESNLDV
-132 YRQVTVDAQVISNPG
+132 YRQVTADAQIISHPG
-147 LAPAQ
+147 LAPGQ
-152 IDAALTACLTERRPV
+152 IDAALTACLSERRPV

-177 EPCAEPRGAIV
+177 EPCVEPGEPILR
-188 RGERPFSARNQTML
+188 RERPFGARDQTML
-202 DDAVSAIMTLIAAHP
+202 DSAVHAILTLIEEHP
-217 GPDGTPRPILW
+217 GPDGRPRPIVW
-228 AGEEIERYRLGDPLT
+228 AGEEIDRFRLGGQLT
-243 ELVEVTGVP
+243 DLVEATGVP
-252 FCTSLGAK
+252 FCTTVGAK

-265 DLPQFHGVYNGRA
+265 DQPQFHGVYNGRA
-278 SHPDVHRIF
+278 SHPDVHWIF

-321 GGVSVGT
+321 GGLSVGT
-328 SYFPDVQLD
+328 SYFPDVRLEQ
-337 RLLPALQDALVKG
+337 LLPALQDALVKC
-350 YGPSGLAADYYAEAH
+350 YGSGGLAADYYAEAH
-365 THQPAASAVR
+365 AHHGAPEDRPAA
-375 PAGLADHRA
+375 LEHHRA
-384 ALRTGAAPSRN
+384 SLRVSGSPSRHP
-395 AERLTYDGVF
+395 ERLTYDGVF

-410 FLGLET
+410 FLGHET
-416 RQNWTVVS
+416 REDWTVVS

-446 ISWLSIGW
+446 VSWLSIGW

-464 APERGHARPMVFVG
+464 APERTPARPMVFVG

-495 GLPSVVFVMDNGHLY
+495 GLRSVVFVMDNGHFY

-516 VHPSYYAKPDTAE
+516 VRPSYYAE
-529 PGSADRSSAEPDGA
+529 PGST
-543 ESDGAGPDGPDFYN
+543 GPDGSVGLDGFTGPVDPDGPYDPDFYN

-565 RLADVFAGPKTPAS
+565 RLAAVFAGRNTPAN
-579 GVSVAHTVELDDLLA
+579 GIVVADTSELDALLA
-594 RLTDPADP
+594 RLTAPADP

-611 VRLDRHDYPRA
+611 VRLRRHDYPRA
-622 MAYKVPGQAAAAPFT
+622 MAYKVPKPAT
-637 TVEDQRGR
+637 TA

>member
-1 MTGPCTVGRYL
+1 VTAITYSCTVARYL

-96 LIAVNACPPYE
+96 LVAVNASPPYE

-117 LTSHMSTRPESNLDV
+117 LTSHMSPRPESNLDV

-152 IDAALTACLTERRPV
+152 IDAALTACLSARRPV

-177 EPCAEPRGAIV
+177 EPCPEPDAPILR
-188 RGERPFSARNQTML
+188 RERPFSARNQLML
-202 DDAVSAIMTLIAAHP
+202 DHAVNAILTLVGEHP
-217 GPDGTPRPILW
+217 GPDGRPRPIVW
-228 AGEEIERYRLGDPLT
+228 AGEEIDRFRLGAELT
-243 ELVEVTGVP
+243 DLAAATGVP
-252 FCTSLGAK
+252 FCTTVGAK

-265 DLPQFHGVYNGRA
+265 DLPQFHGVYNGHA

-307 GEQSVGTDWVMAAH
+307 GEQSVGGDWVMAAN

-328 SYFPDVQLD
+328 SYFPDVQLEQ
-337 RLLPALQDALVKG
+337 LLPALQDALVKR
-350 YGPSGLAADYYAEAH
+350 YGSGGLAADYYAEAH
-365 THQPAASAVR
+365 AHHGSPVDR
-375 PAGLADHRA
+375 PAGLEQHRA
-384 ALRTGAAPSRN
+384 SLRTSGSRSRHDEHHTERPTERHT
-395 AERLTYDGVF
+395 ERLTYDGMF

-410 FLGLET
+410 FLGHET
-416 RQNWTVVS
+416 RQDWTVVS

-434 NLSLPAGGFLSQ
+434 NLSLSAGGFLSQ
-446 ISWLSIGW
+446 VSWLSIGW

-495 GLPSVVFVMDNGHLY
+495 GLRSVVFVMDNGHFY

-516 VHPSYYAKPDTAE
+516 VHPAYYAEQSPVDA
-529 PGSADRSSAEPDGA
+529 
-543 ESDGAGPDGPDFYN
+543 DFYN

-565 RLADVFAGPKTPAS
+565 RLAAVFAGKETPAN
-579 GVSVAHTVELDDLLA
+579 GLTIAHTSELDDLLT
-594 RLTDPADP
+594 RLTDPTDP

-611 VRLDRHDYPRA
+611 VRLHRHDYPRA
-622 MAYKVPGQAAAAPFT
+622 MAYKVP
-637 TVEDQRGR
+637 

>member
-1 MTGPCTVGRYL
+1 MTAITPRCTVARYL

-43 DIEWVGTPTE
+43 DIQWVGTPTE
-53 GGAGQAADAYARIH
+53 GGAGQAADAYARVH

-90 YVEQVP
+90 YVERVP
-96 LIAVNACPPYE
+96 LVAVNASPPYE
-107 QWQNYRALGL
+107 QWQNYRAIGM
-117 LTSHMSTRPESNLDV
+117 LTSHMSPRAESNLDV
-132 YRQVTVDAQVISNPG
+132 YRQVTAAAEVISNPG
-147 LAPAQ
+147 LAPGQ
-152 IDAALTACLTERRPV
+152 IDAALTACLSERRPV

-177 EPCAEPRGAIV
+177 QPCPEPGEPVLCR
-188 RGERPFSARNQTML
+188 ERPFGPRDQPML
-202 DDAVSAIMTLIAAHP
+202 DRAVDAIMTLIEEHP
-217 GPDGTPRPILW
+217 GPDGGPRPVVW
-228 AGEEIERYRLGDPLT
+228 AGEEIDRFRLGGQLT
-243 ELVEVTGVP
+243 DLVQATGVP
-252 FCTSLGAK
+252 FCTTVGAK

-265 DLPQFHGVYNGRA
+265 DLSQFHGVYNGRA

-287 KDWATCRIGLGA
+287 KEWATCRIGLGA

-307 GEQSVGTDWVMAAH
+307 GDQYIGDDWVMAAN

-328 SYFPDVQLD
+328 SYFPDVQLA
-337 RLLPALQDALVKG
+337 RLLPALQDALTDR
-350 YGPSGLAADYYAEAH
+350 YGSGAFDADYYAEAH
-365 THQPAASAVR
+365 THHGAPAGR
-375 PAGLADHRA
+375 PAGLEQHRA
-384 ALRTGAAPSRN
+384 SLRTGTAPPSRK
-395 AERLTYDGVF
+395 AERLTYDGLF
-405 DRINH
+405 DRING
-410 FLGLET
+410 FLAGQT
-416 RQNWTVVS
+416 RQSWTVVS

-434 NLSLPAGGFLSQ
+434 NLSLPAGAFLSQ

-464 APERGHARPMVFVG
+464 APERGNARPMVFVG

-495 GLPSVVFVMDNGHLY
+495 GLRSVVFVIDNGHFY

-516 VHPSYYAKPDTAE
+516 VHPSYYSG
-529 PGSADRSSAEPDGA
+529 PGSAAPDRTDSSDSSDSTDRTDRTDSADGR
-543 ESDGAGPDGPDFYN
+543 DGPDFYN

-565 RLADVFAGPKTPAS
+565 RLAAVFAGEGSPAS
-579 GVSVAHTVELDDLLA
+579 GVSIAHTTELDDLLA

-602 VNAGPLLVR
+602 VNTGPLLVR
-611 VRLDRHDYPRA
+611 VRLHRRDYPRA
-622 MAYKVPGQAAAAPFT
+622 MAYKVPKP
-637 TVEDQRGR
+637 

>member
-1 MTGPCTVGRYL
+1 MTAMDHECTVARYL

-67 GVGAAAVTYSV
+67 GIGAAAVTYSV

-96 LIAVNACPPYE
+96 LVAVNASPPYE
-107 QWQNYRALGL
+107 QWQNYRAVGL
-117 LTSHMSTRPESNLDV
+117 LTSHMSPRPESNLDV
-132 YRQVTVDAQVISNPG
+132 YRQVTVDAQAISNPG
-147 LAPAQ
+147 LAPGQ
-152 IDAALTACLTERRPV
+152 IDAALTACLSERRPV

-177 EPCAEPRGAIV
+177 EPCPEPHAPIV
-188 RGERPFSARNQTML
+188 PRERPFSARNQTML
-202 DDAVSAIMTLIAAHP
+202 DKAVQAVLTLVEEHP
-217 GPDGTPRPILW
+217 GPDGRPRPVVW
-228 AGEEIERYRLGDPLT
+228 AGEEIDRFRLGGQLVD
-243 ELVEVTGVP
+243 LVEATGVP
-252 FCTSLGAK
+252 FCTTVGAK

-265 DLPQFHGVYNGRA
+265 DLPQFHGVYNGGA
-278 SHPDVHRIF
+278 SHPDVHAVF

-307 GEQSVGTDWVMAAH
+307 GEQSVGDDWVMAAH
-321 GGVSVGT
+321 GGISVGT
-328 SYFPDVQLD
+328 SYFPDVQLTQ
-337 RLLPALQDALVKG
+337 LLPALQDALVKA
-350 YGPSGLAADYYAEAH
+350 YGSGGLTADYYAESYAH
-365 THQPAASAVR
+365 HGPRENR
-375 PAGLADHRA
+375 PAGLEHHRA
-384 ALRTGAAPSRN
+384 SLRSSRSPHRR
-395 AERLTYDGVF
+395 AERLTYDAVF

-410 FLGLET
+410 FLNHET
-416 RQNWTVVS
+416 REDWTVVS

-446 ISWLSIGW
+446 VSWLSIGW

-464 APERGHARPMVFVG
+464 APERGAVRPMVFVG

-488 ISTHTRL
+488 LSTHTRH
-495 GLPSVVFVMDNGHLY
+495 GLRSVVFVMDNGHFY
-510 GIEQML
+510 GVEQML
-516 VHPSYYAKPDTAE
+516 VHPAYYADHDA
-529 PGSADRSSAEPDGA
+529 AD
-543 ESDGAGPDGPDFYN
+543 PDFYN

-565 RLADVFAGPKTPAS
+565 RLADVFAGKHTPAN
-579 GVSVAHTVELDDLLA
+579 GVTVAHTAELDDLLD

-602 VNAGPLLVR
+602 LNAGPLLVR
-611 VRLDRHDYPRA
+611 VRLHRHDYPRA
-622 MAYKVPGQAAAAPFT
+622 MAYKVPKKKEQQHG
-637 TVEDQRGR
+637 

>member
-1 MTGPCTVGRYL
+1 MTAITYGCTVARYL
-12 ALRLAELGIT
+12 AQRLAELGIT

-53 GGAGQAADAYARIH
+53 GGAGQAADAYARVH

-96 LIAVNACPPYE
+96 LVAINASPPYE

-117 LTSHMSTRPESNLDV
+117 LTSHMSPRPESNLDV
-132 YRQVTVDAQVISNPG
+132 YRQVTVDAQLISNPG
-147 LAPAQ
+147 LAPAR
-152 IDAALTACLTERRPV
+152 IDAALTACLSERRPV

-177 EPCAEPRGAIV
+177 EPCPEPGEPIV
-188 RGERPFSARNQTML
+188 PRERPFSARNQLML
-202 DDAVSAIMTLIAAHP
+202 DHAVNAILTLVEEHP
-217 GPDGTPRPILW
+217 GPDGRPRPIVW
-228 AGEEIERYRLGDPLT
+228 AGEETDRFRLGGELT
-243 ELVEVTGVP
+243 DLVEGTGVP
-252 FCTSLGAK
+252 FCTTVGAK

-265 DLPQFHGVYNGRA
+265 DLPQFHGVYNGHA

-307 GEQSVGTDWVMAAH
+307 GEQCVGGDWVMAAN

-328 SYFPDVQLD
+328 AYFPDVQLEQ
-337 RLLPALQDALVKG
+337 LLPALQDALVKR
-350 YGPSGLAADYYAEAH
+350 YGSGGLAADYYAEAH
-365 THQPAASAVR
+365 AHAQAQAHQGVLGNR
-375 PAGLADHRA
+375 PAGLEQYRA
-384 ALRTGAAPSRN
+384 SLRTSGSRSRH
-395 AERLTYDGVF
+395 AERHTEGHIQDHIQDHTERLTYDGVF

-410 FLGLET
+410 FLGHET

-446 ISWLSIGW
+446 VSWLSIGW

-488 ISTHTRL
+488 LSTHTRL
-495 GLPSVVFVMDNGHLY
+495 GLRSVVFVMDNGHFY

-516 VHPSYYAKPDTAE
+516 VHPSYYAGADDQ
-529 PGSADRSSAEPDGA
+529 GSPAPDG
-543 ESDGAGPDGPDFYN
+543 PDAPDFYN

-565 RLADVFAGPKTPAS
+565 RLAAVFAGQETPAT
-579 GVSVAHTVELDDLLA
+579 GLTIAHTSDLDDLLT
-594 RLTDPADP
+594 RLTDPTDP

-611 VRLDRHDYPRA
+611 VRLHRHDYPRA
-622 MAYKVPGQAAAAPFT
+622 MAYKVK
-637 TVEDQRGR
+637 

>member
-1 MTGPCTVGRYL
+1 MTAIEPGCTVARYL

-53 GGAGQAADAYARIH
+53 GGAGQAADAFARIH

-78 GAFNLLNACGGA
+78 GAFNLLGACGGA
-90 YVEQVP
+90 FVERIP
-96 LIAVNACPPYE
+96 LIAVNASPPYE

-117 LTSHMSTRPESNLDV
+117 LTSHMSPRPESNLDV

-147 LAPAQ
+147 LAPGQ
-152 IDAALTACLTERRPV
+152 IDAALTVCLTERRPV

-177 EPCAEPRGAIV
+177 EPCPEPGAPIV
-188 RGERPFSARNQTML
+188 PRERPFSARAQRML
-202 DDAVSAIMTLIAAHP
+202 DQAVQAVLTLVEEHP
-217 GPDGTPRPILW
+217 GPDGRPRPIVW
-228 AGEEIERYRLGDPLT
+228 AGEEIDRFRLGERLT
-243 ELVEVTGVP
+243 DLVEATGVP
-252 FCTSLGAK
+252 FCTTVGAK

-265 DLPQFHGVYNGRA
+265 DLPQFHGVYNGGA
-278 SHPDVHRIF
+278 SHPDVHSVF

-307 GEQSVGTDWVMAAH
+307 GEQCVGGDWVMAAN

-328 SYFPDVQLD
+328 SYFPDVQLEL
-337 RLLPALQDALVKG
+337 LLPALQDALVKA
-350 YGPSGLAADYYAEAH
+350 YGTGGLSADYYAESYAH
-365 THQPAASAVR
+365 HGSPGDRPPA
-375 PAGLADHRA
+375 LEQHRA
-384 ALRTGAAPSRN
+384 ALRTGASRSRRT
-395 AERLTYDGVF
+395 AGHHLTYDGVF

-410 FLGLET
+410 FLNHDTAED
-416 RQNWTVVS
+416 WTVVS

-434 NLSLPAGGFLSQ
+434 NLALPAGGFLSQ
-446 ISWLSIGW
+446 VSWLSIGW

-464 APERGHARPMVFVG
+464 APEREYARPMVFVG

-488 ISTHTRL
+488 LSTHTRL
-495 GLPSVVFVMDNGHLY
+495 GIRSVVFVMDNGHFY
-510 GIEQML
+510 GVEQML
-516 VHPSYYAKPDTAE
+516 VHPEYYA
-529 PGSADRSSAEPDGA
+529 DREDGA
-543 ESDGAGPDGPDFYN
+543 DPDFYN

-565 RLADVFAGPKTPAS
+565 RLADVFAGRHTPAN
-579 GVSVAHTVELDDLLA
+579 GVSIEHTTDLDDLLD
-594 RLTDPADP
+594 RLSDPADP

-611 VRLDRHDYPRA
+611 VRLHRHDYPRA
-622 MAYKVPGQAAAAPFT
+622 MAYKVPKEKAHG
-637 TVEDQRGR
+637 

>member
-1 MTGPCTVGRYL
+1 MSATTPACTVARYL
-12 ALRLAELGIT
+12 AVRLAELGIT

-107 QWQNYRALGL
+107 QWQNFRAVGL
-117 LTSHMSTRPESNLDV
+117 LTSHMSPRAESNLDV
-132 YRQVTVDAQVISNPG
+132 YRQVTVDAQVISHPG

-152 IDAALTACLTERRPV
+152 IDAALTACVSERRPV

-177 EPCAEPRGAIV
+177 EPCPEPTEPIV
-188 RGERPFSARNQTML
+188 RRERPFSERNQTML
-202 DDAVSAIMTLIAAHP
+202 DQAVHAILTLIEQHP
-217 GPDGTPRPILW
+217 GPDGRPRPIVW
-228 AGEEIERYRLGDPLT
+228 AGEEIDRYRLGR
-243 ELVEVTGVP
+243 ELVDLVEATGVP
-252 FCTSLGAK
+252 FCTTVGAK

-265 DLPQFHGVYNGRA
+265 DLPQFHGVYNGKA
-278 SHPDVHRIF
+278 SHPDVNAIF

-328 SYFPDVQLD
+328 SYFPDVQLA
-337 RLLPALQDALVKG
+337 RLLPALQDALVKA
-350 YGPSGLAADYYAEAH
+350 YGSEGLFADYYAESYSYQGARDD
-365 THQPAASAVR
+365 R
-375 PAGLADHRA
+375 PAGLAQYRA
-384 ALRTGAAPSRN
+384 SLSVSGARSRD

-405 DRINH
+405 DRVNH
-410 FLGLET
+410 FLGQET
-416 RQNWTVVS
+416 TDDWTVVS

-434 NLSLPAGGFLSQ
+434 NLSLSAGGFLSQ
-446 ISWLSIGW
+446 VSWLSIGW

-464 APERGHARPMVFVG
+464 APERAGARPMVFVG

-495 GLPSVVFVMDNGHLY
+495 GLRSVVFVLDNESFY

-516 VHPSYYAKPDTAE
+516 VHPAYYAGQGPAE
-529 PGSADRSSAEPDGA
+529 
-543 ESDGAGPDGPDFYN
+543 PDFYN

-565 RLADVFAGPKTPAS
+565 RLTAVFAGQDTPAS
-579 GVSVAHTVELDDLLA
+579 GLSVARPTELDDLLA
-594 RLTDPADP
+594 RLGDPRDP

-611 VRLDRHDYPRA
+611 VRLHRHDYPRA
-622 MAYKVPGQAAAAPFT
+622 MAYKVPKT
-637 TVEDQRGR
+637 S

>member
-1 MTGPCTVGRYL
+1 MTATTPRCTVARYL

-67 GVGAAAVTYSV
+67 GIGAAAVTYSV

-90 YVEQVP
+90 YVEQIP
-96 LIAVNACPPYE
+96 LVAINASPPYE
-107 QWQNYRALGL
+107 QWQNYRALGM
-117 LTSHMSTRPESNLDV
+117 LTSHMSPRAESNLDV

-147 LAPAQ
+147 LAGGQ
-152 IDAALTACLTERRPV
+152 IDAALTACLSERRPV

-177 EPCAEPRGAIV
+177 EPCPEPGEPIV
-188 RGERPFSARNQTML
+188 RRERPFSARNQPML
-202 DDAVSAIMTLIAAHP
+202 DHAVNAILTLVSEHP
-217 GPDGTPRPILW
+217 GPDGRPRPVVW
-228 AGEEIERYRLGDPLT
+228 AGEEIDRFRLGGPLT
-243 ELVEVTGVP
+243 DLVEATGVP
-252 FCTSLGAK
+252 FCTTVGAK
-260 AVVDE
+260 AVVEE

-278 SHPDVHRIF
+278 SHPDVHRVF

-299 WSTSKNLG
+299 WATSKNLG
-307 GEQSVGTDWVMAAH
+307 GEQYIGGDWVMAAN

-328 SYFPDVQLD
+328 SYFPDVQLEQF
-337 RLLPALQDALVKG
+337 LPALQDALVNR
-350 YGPSGLAADYYAEAH
+350 YGSGGLDADYYAEAH
-365 THQPAASAVR
+365 AHHGAPDDL
-375 PAGLADHRA
+375 PAGLELHRA
-384 ALRTGAAPSRN
+384 SLRISGSPSRQ
-395 AERLTYDGVF
+395 AERLTYDGLF

-410 FLGLET
+410 FLGQET

-495 GLPSVVFVMDNGHLY
+495 GLRSVVFVMDNGHFY

-516 VHPSYYAKPDTAE
+516 VHPSYYAE
-529 PGSADRSSAEPDGA
+529 PGCAAPDRA
-543 ESDGAGPDGPDFYN
+543 DFYN

-565 RLADVFAGPKTPAS
+565 RLADVFTGKETPATGIS
-579 GVSVAHTVELDDLLA
+579 IAHTSELDDLLT
-594 RLTDPADP
+594 RLTDPTDP

-611 VRLDRHDYPRA
+611 VRLHRHDYPRA
-622 MAYKVPGQAAAAPFT
+622 MAYKVPKPSGAA
-637 TVEDQRGR
+637 

>member
-1 MTGPCTVGRYL
+1 MTAIDRGCTVARYL

-37 TLRAEG
+37 TLRAED

-67 GVGAAAVTYSV
+67 GVGAVAVTYSV

-96 LIAVNACPPYE
+96 LVAINASPPYE
-107 QWQNYRALGL
+107 QWQNYRAVGL
-117 LTSHMSTRPESNLDV
+117 LTSHMSPRAESNLDV
-132 YRQVTVDAQVISNPG
+132 YRQVTVDAQVVSHPG
-147 LAPAQ
+147 LAPGQ
-152 IDAALTACLTERRPV
+152 IDAALTACLSERRPV

-177 EPCAEPRGAIV
+177 EPCPEPEVPLVPR
-188 RGERPFSARNQTML
+188 ERPFSARNQTML
-202 DDAVSAIMTLIAAHP
+202 DHAVQAVLTLVEEHP
-217 GPDGTPRPILW
+217 GPDGRPRPVVW
-228 AGEEIERYRLGDPLT
+228 AGEEIDRFRLGEQLT
-243 ELVEVTGVP
+243 GLVEATGVP
-252 FCTSLGAK
+252 FCTTVGAK

-278 SHPDVHRIF
+278 SHPDVHAVF

-307 GEQSVGTDWVMAAH
+307 GEQSVGGDWVMAAL

-328 SYFPDVQLD
+328 SYFPDVQL
-337 RLLPALQDALVKG
+337 RHLLPALQDALVKA
-350 YGPSGLAADYYAEAH
+350 YGSGALAADYYAESYAH
-365 THQPAASAVR
+365 HGSPGDRPAA
-375 PAGLADHRA
+375 LEHHRA
-384 ALRTGAAPSRN
+384 SLRAGAARSRHPDGQ
-395 AERLTYDGVF
+395 RLTYDGVF
-405 DRINH
+405 DRLNH
-410 FLGLET
+410 FLNHDTGED
-416 RQNWTVVS
+416 WTVVS

-446 ISWLSIGW
+446 VSWLSIGW

-464 APERGHARPMVFVG
+464 APEREDARPMVFVG

-488 ISTHTRL
+488 VSTHTRL
-495 GLPSVVFVMDNGHLY
+495 GLRSVVFVMDNGHFY

-516 VHPSYYAKPDTAE
+516 VHPEFYADQDA
-529 PGSADRSSAEPDGA
+529 ADA
-543 ESDGAGPDGPDFYN
+543 DFYN

-565 RLADVFAGPKTPAS
+565 RLADVFAGKKTPVN
-579 GVSVAHTVELDDLLA
+579 GVSITHASDLDDLLS
-594 RLTDPADP
+594 RLDDPADP

-611 VRLDRHDYPRA
+611 VRLHRHDYPRA
-622 MAYKVPGQAAAAPFT
+622 MAYKVPHS
-637 TVEDQRGR
+637 

>member
-1 MTGPCTVGRYL
+1 MTAIIPECTVARYL

-53 GGAGQAADAYARIH
+53 GGAGQAADAYARVH

-96 LIAVNACPPYE
+96 LIAVNASPPYE
-107 QWQNYRALGL
+107 QWQNYRAVGL
-117 LTSHMSTRPESNLDV
+117 LTSHMSPRPESNLDV

-152 IDAALTACLTERRPV
+152 IDAALTACLSERRPV

-177 EPCAEPRGAIV
+177 EPCPEPGEPILR
-188 RGERPFSARNQTML
+188 RERPFSARNQRML
-202 DDAVSAIMTLIAAHP
+202 DDAVNAILTLVGEHP
-217 GPDGTPRPILW
+217 GPDGTPRPIVW
-228 AGEEIERYRLGDPLT
+228 AGEEIDRFRLGGQLT
-243 ELVEVTGVP
+243 DLVEGTGVP
-252 FCTSLGAK
+252 FCTTVGAK
-260 AVVDE
+260 AVVAE
-265 DLPQFHGVYNGRA
+265 DLPQFHGVYNGHA

-307 GEQSVGTDWVMAAH
+307 GEQCVGTDWVMAAN

-328 SYFPDVQLD
+328 SYFPDVQLEQ
-337 RLLPALQDALVKG
+337 LLPALQDALVKT
-350 YGPSGLAADYYAEAH
+350 YGSGGLAADYYAEAAQAH
-365 THQPAASAVR
+365 HGASTDR
-375 PAGLADHRA
+375 PAGLEQYRA
-384 ALRTGAAPSRN
+384 SLRTSGSRSDH

-410 FLGLET
+410 FLGHET
-416 RQNWTVVS
+416 RQDWTVVS

-446 ISWLSIGW
+446 VSWLSIGW

-464 APERGHARPMVFVG
+464 APERGQARPMVFVG

-495 GLPSVVFVMDNGHLY
+495 GLRSVVFVMDNGHFY

-516 VHPSYYAKPDTAE
+516 VHPSFYAD
-529 PGSADRSSAEPDGA
+529 DRATHD
-543 ESDGAGPDGPDFYN
+543 PDFYN

-565 RLADVFAGPKTPAS
+565 RLAAVFAGKETPAN
-579 GVSVAHTVELDDLLA
+579 GITIAHTSELDDLLT
-594 RLTDPADP
+594 RLTDPTDP

-611 VRLDRHDYPRA
+611 VRLHRHDYPRA
-622 MAYKVPGQAAAAPFT
+622 MAYKVP
-637 TVEDQRGR
+637 